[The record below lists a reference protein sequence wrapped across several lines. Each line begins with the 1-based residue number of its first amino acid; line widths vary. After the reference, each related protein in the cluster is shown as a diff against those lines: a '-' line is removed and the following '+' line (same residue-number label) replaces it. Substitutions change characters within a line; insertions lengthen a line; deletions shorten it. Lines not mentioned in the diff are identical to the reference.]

1 LEQLPHLKP
10 LAALYRVARTPD
22 PWAPPDWAFAADGEP
37 VNRYDDPER
46 YYRVLYA
53 GTSRYA
59 CFVET
64 LACFRLNIQLYAD
77 LNAIEGEDDYLPLGS
92 VPAAWSRTR
101 CVGRANVG
109 GIFADVLHS
118 GWIAH
123 LRVRLAGTCVRLGLS
138 DLDAAAL
145 RMSAP
150 RMFTQAVS
158 RLIYDAARYAGI
170 RYVSKFGDDLENRA
184 IFEPFELQ
192 PHEVTAIA
200 QDDTELLQ
208 ALELYKLRML
218 KR

>member
-92 VPAAWSRTR
+92 VPATWSRTR

-123 LRVRLAGTCVRLGLS
+123 LRVRLAGTCVRLGLP

-150 RMFTQAVS
+150 RTFTQAVS

-170 RYVSKFGDDLENRA
+170 RYVSKFGDDLENWA
-184 IFEPFELQ
+184 IFEPFSLQ
-192 PHEVTAIA
+192 VYEGATIA
-200 QDDTELLQ
+200 SDDADLLR
-208 ALELYKLRML
+208 ALDLHKLRM
-218 KR
+218 R